1 MEMRNKSIVIVAGGK
16 GMRAG
21 GELPKQFQLIAGK
34 PMLMRTIEAFY
45 DYSREMKIVVVL
57 PEDYREL
64 WSELLQSHN
73 FTIAHEVVNGG
84 DTRFHSVM
92 NGLKLIDDGDIVGVH
107 DAARPFVSHAV
118 IERCYNDSALFECGV
133 IPVIDEVNSVRIM
146 KGYESE
152 HFDRSLIKIVQ
163 TPQVFLAEQLK
174 NAYASPFQERFTDDA
189 SVAEAAGVQ
198 VKLTDGD
205 ELNIKVTTSYDLKLA
220 GFIYENRDKM

>member
-1 MEMRNKSIVIVAGGK
+1 MKMRNKSVVIVAGGK

-45 DYSREMKIVVVL
+45 DYSHEMKIVVVL
-57 PEDYREL
+57 PEDYRAV

-73 FTIAHEVVNGG
+73 FTIAHQVVNGG

-92 NGLKLIDDGDIVGVH
+92 NGLRLVDDADIVGVH
-107 DAARPFVSHAV
+107 DAARPFVSRSV
-118 IERCYNDSALFECGV
+118 IERCYKDSELFECGV

-163 TPQVFLAEQLK
+163 TPQVFPAKQLK
-174 NAYASPFQERFTDDA
+174 NAYASPFQEKFTDDA

-198 VKLTDGD
+198 IKLTEGD
-205 ELNIKVTTSYDLKLA
+205 ELNLKITTSFDLNLA
-220 GFIYENRDKM
+220 GFIFEIRCEI